1 MILLWV
7 FGKLFGL
14 GNFKIIQFI
23 IFLYRRIGQDCI
35 LFLLEL
41 FGNIMC
47 LIETILIISS
57 IVLINIL

>member
-7 FGKLFGL
+7 IGKLFRI

-23 IFLYRRIGQDCI
+23 IFLYRRIGQGCI